1 MMVRTGL
8 GEIIK
13 SNAQFGM
20 NAKWGF
26 ETGWVLLRVDGYEM
40 LPLAG

>member
-1 MMVRTGL
+1 
-8 GEIIK
+8 
-13 SNAQFGM
+13 M

-26 ETGWVLLRVDGYEM
+26 ETGWVLLKVDGYEM